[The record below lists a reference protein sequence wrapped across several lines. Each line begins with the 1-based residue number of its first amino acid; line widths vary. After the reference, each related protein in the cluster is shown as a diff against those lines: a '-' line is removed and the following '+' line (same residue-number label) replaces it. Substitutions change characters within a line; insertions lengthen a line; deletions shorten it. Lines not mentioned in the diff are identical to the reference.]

1 MKTKPLNSKSIF
13 LILSVFLALSVTT
26 GVTGQTV
33 EGCTDS
39 RASNFNPQATVNDG
53 SCIFPFTVY
62 NPAVKY
68 LLPQEVEETSGLSY
82 FNGKFWTINDSGGL
96 PMVYGLDTLSGEVVQ
111 RIAVKN
117 ATNRDWESLAT
128 DEEYLYI
135 GDFGNNSGNRD
146 DLGIYKLPLSE
157 FPAMGDAEIAAEF
170 ISFEYEDQPKE
181 QVKRK
186 ENNYDCEAFLA
197 AGDSLYLFSKNWGNQ
212 ETRLYALPK
221 TPGTHRAVLLNS
233 FDCKGLITGAD
244 RDTVSNTIVLTG
256 YTNQSWVPFMWL
268 LYDYPESQFFS
279 GNKRRIDM
287 LNLPATQVEA
297 IAFSQPYTGL
307 ITSEGHVLFSQ
318 TAFGIQIRDWVSPS
332 FSFVENNTD
341 KHFDF
346 RLSPNPATGNKVFVD
361 IIGAAHKELVIN
373 VYDSSGKQL
382 VQPERV
388 VKHTNEGN
396 NRIKLKINQMKPGL
410 YFVRL
415 SCDGYQLE
423 KKLMVQ

>member
-96 PMVYGLDTLSGEVVQ
+96 PMVYGLDTLTGEVVQ

-117 ATNRDWESLAT
+117 AANRDWESLAT
-128 DEEYLYI
+128 DKEYLYI

-170 ISFEYEDQPKE
+170 IAFEYEDQPEE

-197 AGDSLYLFSKNWGNQ
+197 AGDSLYLFSKNWGN
-212 ETRLYALPK
+212 
-221 TPGTHRAVLLNS
+221 H
-233 FDCKGLITGAD
+233 
-244 RDTVSNTIVLTG
+244 
-256 YTNQSWVPFMWL
+256 
-268 LYDYPESQFFS
+268 
-279 GNKRRIDM
+279 
-287 LNLPATQVEA
+287 
-297 IAFSQPYTGL
+297 
-307 ITSEGHVLFSQ
+307 
-318 TAFGIQIRDWVSPS
+318 
-332 FSFVENNTD
+332 
-341 KHFDF
+341 
-346 RLSPNPATGNKVFVD
+346 
-361 IIGAAHKELVIN
+361 
-373 VYDSSGKQL
+373 
-382 VQPERV
+382 
-388 VKHTNEGN
+388 GN
-396 NRIKLKINQMKPGL
+396 NGCMPCQKLRELIVQ
-410 YFVRL
+410 
-415 SCDGYQLE
+415 SC
-423 KKLMVQ
+423 